1 MGITLRLFN
10 SLEYFLKNFEARVI
24 DTFVIRKRF
33 VVFAQE
39 MRKCARGFDLV
50 EIALAFRCDTLPQC
64 CDS

>member
-1 MGITLRLFN
+1 MGIALELFN
-10 SLEYFLKNFEARVI
+10 SFEYHLNKFEARVI

-39 MRKCARGFDLV
+39 MRKCARASDLV
-50 EIALAFRCDTLPQC
+50 EIALAFRCDTMPQC